1 VIRNNE
7 GLEQRLTPVLSDLRA
22 AVKADVV
29 EFMNDPIFDVEIT
42 PKAQERGA

>member
-7 GLEQRLTPVLSDLRA
+7 GLEQRLNPVLSDLRA
-22 AVKADVV
+22 AVKADAV
-29 EFMNDPIFDVEIT
+29 EFMNAELFEVDIT